1 MLSSFSSSLS
11 LLSLILGTVWIA
23 ALIITTT
30 LMGTSTAFVVTVP
43 SRSSYSSAST
53 SYSASSASVSVSVSS
68 SSLFA
73 ASQQNIDDA
82 MAATEQY
89 GIKSSEARLAWEVVE
104 ECDASTNDAAAYTP
118 GDNEAPSPSTM
129 SEEEMKD
136 KMEQLMI
143 NCSIPKLLA
152 DQQLREDVMA
162 ELQSIKLMP
171 SKQQPKPKIA
181 GLLASKIKA
190 RAISKQYG
198 NASSESKLA
207 WEEVE
212 ELASSGLSNAI
223 GSSLTAGEECD
234 LEQAAEA
241 CMALEEL
248 DRFLTSGGSS
258 KKQ

>member
-1 MLSSFSSSLS
+1 
-11 LLSLILGTVWIA
+11 
-23 ALIITTT
+23 
-30 LMGTSTAFVVTVP
+30 MG
-43 SRSSYSSAST
+43 
-53 SYSASSASVSVSVSS
+53 
-68 SSLFA
+68 FA

-118 GDNEAPSPSTM
+118 GDNEAPPNTL

-162 ELQSIKLMP
+162 ELQSIKPMP
-171 SKQQPKPKIA
+171 AKQQPKPKIA

-198 NASSESKLA
+198 NASTASKLA

-223 GSSLTAGEECD
+223 GSSLTVGEECD

-248 DRFLTSGGSS
+248 DRFLTSGGSN
-258 KKQ
+258 KQ

>member
-1 MLSSFSSSLS
+1 
-11 LLSLILGTVWIA
+11 
-23 ALIITTT
+23 
-30 LMGTSTAFVVTVP
+30 MG
-43 SRSSYSSAST
+43 
-53 SYSASSASVSVSVSS
+53 
-68 SSLFA
+68 FA

-118 GDNEAPSPSTM
+118 GDNEAPPNTL
-129 SEEEMKD
+129 SEDEMKD

-171 SKQQPKPKIA
+171 SKQH
-181 GLLASKIKA
+181 
-190 RAISKQYG
+190 G

-248 DRFLTSGGSS
+248 DRFLTSGSGSS
-258 KKQ
+258 KQ

>member
-1 MLSSFSSSLS
+1 
-11 LLSLILGTVWIA
+11 
-23 ALIITTT
+23 
-30 LMGTSTAFVVTVP
+30 MG
-43 SRSSYSSAST
+43 
-53 SYSASSASVSVSVSS
+53 SYSASSSS

-82 MAATEQY
+82 MAATEKY

-118 GDNEAPSPSTM
+118 GDNESPTPNTSMT
-129 SEEEMKD
+129 EEEMKD
-136 KMEQLMI
+136 KMEKLMI

-152 DQQLREDVMA
+152 DQQLREDVMV

-248 DRFLTSGGSS
+248 DRFLTSGSGSGS
-258 KKQ
+258 KKQQVISSSKHYTIHSQ

>member
-1 MLSSFSSSLS
+1 MSSSSLSSLS
-11 LLSLILGTVWIA
+11 LLLILGTFWIA
-23 ALIITTT
+23 ITTT
-30 LMGTSTAFVVTVP
+30 LIGTSTAFTIP
-43 SRSSYSSAST
+43 SRSSYSSS
-53 SYSASSASVSVSVSS
+53 SSSASSSS
-68 SSLFA
+68 SSLSA

-82 MAATEQY
+82 MAATEKY

-118 GDNEAPSPSTM
+118 GDNEAPKNTM
-129 SEEEMKD
+129 TEEEMKD

-162 ELQSIKLMP
+162 ELKSIKLMP

-198 NASSESKLA
+198 NASTESKLA

-212 ELASSGLSNAI
+212 EIASSGLSNAI
-223 GSSLTAGEECD
+223 GQSLTAGEECD

-248 DRFLTSGGSS
+248 DRFLTSGSNSS
-258 KKQ
+258 KQ

>member
-1 MLSSFSSSLS
+1 M
-11 LLSLILGTVWIA
+11 ILGTFWIA
-23 ALIITTT
+23 ITTT
-30 LMGTSTAFVVTVP
+30 LIGTSTAFVVT
-43 SRSSYSSAST
+43 SRSSSAISSYSSSASA
-53 SYSASSASVSVSVSS
+53 SASASS
-68 SSLFA
+68 LYA
-73 ASQQNIDDA
+73 ASQQNIDEA
-82 MAATEQY
+82 MAATEKY

-118 GDNEAPSPSTM
+118 GDNEAPTPTTSMT
-129 SEEEMKD
+129 EEEMKE

-143 NCSIPKLLA
+143 HCSIPKLLA

-171 SKQQPKPKIA
+171 SKSQPKPKIA

-198 NASSESKLA
+198 NASTESKLA

-212 ELASSGLSNAI
+212 EIASSGLSNAI
-223 GSSLTAGEECD
+223 GSSLTVGEECD

-248 DRFLTSGGSS
+248 DRFLTSG
-258 KKQ
+258 KQ